1 MLAAGFCIAKNRRT
15 ANRAAPFF
23 PSHSRLDL
31 NSRRFVSLFV
41 YLALVAASLGGGPT
55 VAGEKAVLRG
65 RIASAPKQAPDAV
78 KNGIWA
84 MNQIVNKPYRW
95 GGGHGTF
102 NDIGYDCSGTIS
114 YFLHGA
120 GLLDQPT
127 PSKALQ
133 TWGEPGPGRWITI
146 YARNGHTFA
155 VICGLRLDTT
165 GHRDDE
171 GPRWRDWP
179 REPKGFVARHPKGL

>member
-1 MLAAGFCIAKNRRT
+1 LRLRLFLTVVLLLCANLFALA
-15 ANRAAPFF
+15 
-23 PSHSRLDL
+23 
-31 NSRRFVSLFV
+31 
-41 YLALVAASLGGGPT
+41 GGPT
-55 VAGEKAVLRG
+55 VAGKVAVLRG
-65 RIASAPKQAPDAV
+65 RIAYAPKSAPEEV

-84 MNQIVNKPYRW
+84 LNQIVNKPYRW

-102 NDIGYDCSGTIS
+102 NDVGYDCSGTVS

-133 TWGEPGPGRWITI
+133 SWGEPGPGRWITI
-146 YARNGHTFA
+146 YARTGHTFA

-165 GHRDDE
+165 GHRNDE

-179 REPKGFVARHPKGL
+179 REPRGFVARHPKGF

>member
-1 MLAAGFCIAKNRRT
+1 MGPDFALPKCARGLHVRSFFGPSQPRT
-15 ANRAAPFF
+15 LLFRHFLPLFLF
-23 PSHSRLDL
+23 L
-31 NSRRFVSLFV
+31 VS
-41 YLALVAASLGGGPT
+41 VATTCAGGPT
-55 VAGEKAVLRG
+55 VRG
-65 RIASAPKQAPDAV
+65 KVAKLNGLIAAAPTSAPEAV

-84 MNQIVNKPYRW
+84 INQIVRKPYRW
-95 GGGHGTF
+95 GGGHATF

-114 YFLHGA
+114 YFLRGA

-127 PSKALQ
+127 TSKALQ
-133 TWGEPGPGRWITI
+133 SWGEPGPGRWVTI

-171 GPRWRDWP
+171 GPRWRDWY
-179 REPKGFVARHPKGL
+179 RDPKGFVVRHPKGF

>member
-1 MLAAGFCIAKNRRT
+1 MRLL
-15 ANRAAPFF
+15 F
-23 PSHSRLDL
+23 PSLFRLRL
-31 NSRRFVSLFV
+31 NSPRFVSLFV
-41 YLALVAASLGGGPT
+41 FLCLPAWALADGPT
-55 VAGEKAVLRG
+55 VAGEVAQLRG
-65 RIASAPKQAPDAV
+65 AIAAAPSKAPAAV

-84 MNQIVNKPYRW
+84 LNQIVRKPYRW

-102 NDIGYDCSGTIS
+102 NDVGYDCSGTIS

-133 TWGEPGPGRWITI
+133 SWGDPGPGRWITI
-146 YARNGHTFA
+146 FARNGHTFA

-179 REPKGFVARHPKGL
+179 RDLAGFTARHPKGF

>member
-1 MLAAGFCIAKNRRT
+1 MRSLFPASEDLRLRFIL
-15 ANRAAPFF
+15 PVLFF
-23 PSHSRLDL
+23 FAVA
-31 NSRRFVSLFV
+31 NSR
-41 YLALVAASLGGGPT
+41 AGGPT
-55 VAGEKAVLRG
+55 VSGEVAVLKG
-65 RIASAPKQAPDAV
+65 LIASAPSKAPDAV

-84 MNQIVNKPYRW
+84 INTIVRKPYRW
-95 GGGHGTF
+95 GGGHATF
-102 NDIGYDCSGTIS
+102 NDYGYDCSGTIS
-114 YFLHGA
+114 FFLHGA

-179 REPKGFVARHPKGL
+179 REPKGFVVRHPKGF

>member
-1 MLAAGFCIAKNRRT
+1 VNSPRLAPIAAFLLLAGSA
-15 ANRAAPFF
+15 
-23 PSHSRLDL
+23 
-31 NSRRFVSLFV
+31 
-41 YLALVAASLGGGPT
+41 LAGGPT
-55 VAGEKAVLRG
+55 VSGEIAQLRG
-65 RIASAPKQAPDAV
+65 LIASAPAKAPEAV
-78 KNGIWA
+78 KSGIWSV
-84 MNQIVNKPYRW
+84 NQIVRKPYRW

-102 NDIGYDCSGTIS
+102 NDAGYDCSGTIS
-114 YFLHGA
+114 YFLHSA

-133 TWGEPGPGRWITI
+133 SWGDPGPGRWITI

-171 GPRWRDWP
+171 GPRWRDWS
-179 REPKGFVARHPKGL
+179 RDLSGFTARHPRGF

>member
-1 MLAAGFCIAKNRRT
+1 LN
-15 ANRAAPFF
+15 F
-23 PSHSRLDL
+23 P
-31 NSRRFVSLFV
+31 RFVSLLIF
-41 YLALVAASLGGGPT
+41 LSLGVFAVAGGPT
-55 VAGEKAVLRG
+55 VRGEVAQLRG
-65 RIASAPKQAPDAV
+65 MVAAAPSKAPEAV

-84 MNQIVNKPYRW
+84 LNQIVHKPYRW

-102 NDIGYDCSGTIS
+102 NDIGYDCSGTVS

-133 TWGEPGPGRWITI
+133 TWGDSGPGRWITI

-165 GHRDDE
+165 GRHADE
-171 GPRWRDWP
+171 GPRWRDWY
-179 REPKGFVARHPKGL
+179 REPKGFVARHPPGF

>member
-1 MLAAGFCIAKNRRT
+1 MEPPTVRLLFPSRPRLSLNSLRLVSLTSFLALAAF
-15 ANRAAPFF
+15 
-23 PSHSRLDL
+23 
-31 NSRRFVSLFV
+31 
-41 YLALVAASLGGGPT
+41 ASAGGPT
-55 VAGEKAVLRG
+55 VNGEIAQLHG
-65 RIASAPKQAPDAV
+65 LIASAPSKAPDAV

-84 MNQIVNKPYRW
+84 LNQIVHKPYRW

-127 PSKALQ
+127 PSKALL
-133 TWGEPGPGRWITI
+133 TWGDPGPGRWITI

-179 REPKGFVARHPKGL
+179 REPKGFIARHPKGF